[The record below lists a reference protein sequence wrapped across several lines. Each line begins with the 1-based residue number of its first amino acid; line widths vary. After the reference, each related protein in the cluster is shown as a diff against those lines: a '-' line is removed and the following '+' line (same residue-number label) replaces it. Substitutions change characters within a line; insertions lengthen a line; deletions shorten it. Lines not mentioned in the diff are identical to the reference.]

1 MAERDGER
9 ERLLRI
15 ISTCL
20 AVERRSS
27 DPFAVQVKA
36 VLEILRRY
44 LPHWTVFEDFTLDAE
59 ALNRVASIVQL
70 QGKWIKERSTSL
82 YVDPLLI
89 ELKVK
94 MMTQEQLISVFA
106 RSWHPIVE
114 MEGLTRKRV
123 DDAVQYWNQLL
134 SLEEKQ
140 LRLPMPSG
148 TLGSTT
154 IEELLKLRILS
165 EDSFNAL
172 LQSFWEELKTRTG
185 VDKGILYWD
194 FVLAPTFEDTIY
206 RAYLTSFLVTYGYAA
221 MEVDPLKEDLLIP
234 YTEPRATGL
243 KELTVSVPVAINY
256 ELWERMMKGERR

>member
-1 MAERDGER
+1 MVKSAGER

-15 ISTCL
+15 ISMCL

-27 DPFAVQVKA
+27 DPFAVQVKEM
-36 VLEILRRY
+36 LETLQQY
-44 LPHWTVFEDFTLDAE
+44 LPHWTVFEDFILDAE

-94 MMTQEQLISVFA
+94 MMTQEQLIKVFA
-106 RSWHPIVE
+106 HSWHPIVE

-123 DDAVQYWNQLL
+123 DDAVHYWNQLL
-134 SLEEKQ
+134 SLEEKR
-140 LRLPMPSG
+140 LRLPKPSK

-154 IEELLKLRILS
+154 VEELLKLGILS
-165 EDSFNAL
+165 EVSFNAL
-172 LQSFWEELKTRTG
+172 LQSFWEELKG
-185 VDKGILYWD
+185 KAEVDDGILYWD
-194 FVLAPTFEDTIY
+194 FVLAPTYEETIY

-221 MEVDPLKEDLLIP
+221 MEIDPLKEDVLIP
-234 YTEPRATGL
+234 
-243 KELTVSVPVAINY
+243 
-256 ELWERMMKGERR
+256 

>member
-1 MAERDGER
+1 MAKRDDER

-20 AVERRSS
+20 VVERRSS
-27 DPFAVQVKA
+27 DPFAVQVKE
-36 VLEILRRY
+36 VLETLRRY

-94 MMTQEQLISVFA
+94 MMTREQLTSVFA

-114 MEGLTRKRV
+114 MEGLTQKRV
-123 DDAVQYWNQLL
+123 DDAVRYWNQLL
-134 SLEEKQ
+134 SLDEKR
-140 LRLPMPSG
+140 LRLPTPSR

-154 IEELLKLRILS
+154 VEELLKLRILS

-172 LQSFWEELKTRTG
+172 LQSFWEELKGRTG
-185 VDKGILYWD
+185 VDERILYWE
-194 FVLAPTFEDTIY
+194 FVLAPTFEETIY

-221 MEVDPLKEDLLIP
+221 MEVDPLEEDVLIP
-234 YTEPRATGL
+234 YAEPRATGL
-243 KELTVSVPVAINY
+243 QELSVSVPVAINY
-256 ELWERMMKGERR
+256 ELWTRMMKEARS

>member
-1 MAERDGER
+1 MGKRDGER

-27 DPFAVQVKA
+27 DPFAVQVKD
-36 VLEILRRY
+36 VLETLRQY

-82 YVDPLLI
+82 YIDPLLI

-94 MMTQEQLISVFA
+94 MMTREQLVTVFA
-106 RSWHPIVE
+106 HSWHPIVE

-123 DDAVQYWNQLL
+123 DDAVHYWNQLL
-134 SLEEKQ
+134 SLEEKR
-140 LRLPMPSG
+140 LRLPTPSN

-165 EDSFNAL
+165 EESFNTL
-172 LQSFWEELKTRTG
+172 LERFWEELKGKTG
-185 VDKGILYWD
+185 VDDGVFYWD
-194 FVLAPTFEDTIY
+194 FVLAPTFEETIY

-221 MEVDPLKEDLLIP
+221 MEVDPLEEDVLIP
-234 YTEPRATGL
+234 YAEPRATGL

-256 ELWERMMKGERR
+256 ELWKRMMKGERK

>member
-1 MAERDGER
+1 MGKRDGER

-15 ISTCL
+15 ISMCL

-27 DPFAVQVKA
+27 DPFAVQVKD
-36 VLEILRRY
+36 VLGTLRQY

-70 QGKWIKERSTSL
+70 QGKWTKERSTSL

-94 MMTQEQLISVFA
+94 MMTRAQLITVFA

-123 DDAVQYWNQLL
+123 DDAVHYWNQLL
-134 SLEEKQ
+134 SLEEKR
-140 LRLPMPSG
+140 LRLPTPSK

-154 IEELLKLRILS
+154 VEELLKLRILS
-165 EDSFNAL
+165 EDSFNTL
-172 LQSFWEELKTRTG
+172 LQRFWEELKGKTVYVAGHRGMVGSALMRRLGSENVELLTATREEADLRDQAAVNQWFAAKRHDRTG
-185 VDKGILYWD
+185 
-194 FVLAPTFEDTIY
+194 
-206 RAYLTSFLVTYGYAA
+206 
-221 MEVDPLKEDLLIP
+221 
-234 YTEPRATGL
+234 
-243 KELTVSVPVAINY
+243 
-256 ELWERMMKGERR
+256 